1 MNRKLVWMF
10 TLGVVGLGAGS
21 LIPGCGKEPAKTSE
35 VKAADNAAAQKAAA
49 DKAAAD
55 KAAADKAAAAK
66 AAADKAAADKAAAD
80 KAAADKALADKA
92 MAEKVAAAK
101 AEGEKAA
108 ADKAAA
114 DKAAA
119 DKAAAQ
125 ANAEAAALPPDLLEM
140 KAEIARMKAQLD
152 LTMVKLGALTSTTGD
167 LEKPKEDAL
176 AAIGSLET
184 ESQGLKKRGEEMRD
198 RGAAYFE
205 EWEKQLA
212 AMSTP
217 AVAELAAKR
226 KDELAAKYAEVL
238 TAMQETGS
246 ASVAFWTD
254 MQSIKRALQE
264 DLTPEANQ
272 ALAPTVQGATEKA
285 ATLKSRIDATFEKLG
300 QVGLIYAKR

>member
-1 MNRKLVWMF
+1 MKANSNWMLI
-10 TLGVVGLGAGS
+10 LGLACLGAGS
-21 LIPGCGKEPAKTSE
+21 VLQGCDKEPAKSSE
-35 VKAADNAAAQKAAA
+35 VKAADPAAAQKAAA

-55 KAAADKAAAAK
+55 KAAADKAAAMK
-66 AAADKAAADKAAAD
+66 ATADKAAADKAAAD
-80 KAAADKALADKA
+80 KAAADKAV
-92 MAEKVAAAK
+92 AEKVAAAK

-108 ADKAAA
+108 ADQAAA
-114 DKAAA
+114 ATAAA

-125 ANAEAAALPPDLLEM
+125 ANAEAAALPPDLLELQ
-140 KAEIARMKAQLD
+140 AEITRMKAQLD
-152 LTMVKLGALTSTTGD
+152 LTMVKLGALTSATGD

-184 ESQGLKKRGEEMRD
+184 ESQGLKKRGDEMRE

-205 EWEKQLA
+205 TWEKQLA

-226 KDELAAKYAEVL
+226 KDELAAKYTEVL

-254 MQSIKRALQE
+254 MQSIKKTAEE
-264 DLTPEANQ
+264 DLTPDAQ
-272 ALAPTVQGATEKA
+272 KALAPTVQAAQEKA
-285 ATLKSRIDATFEKLG
+285 ATLKSRIDATFEKLS